1 MYKRQVY
8 SLRDRKGKMLSAI
21 NCCHYCY
28 NLIYNSVPEF
38 LLDKLCELKDMGV
51 DGMRVAFSVENEE
64 ETQAVLEL
72 AVNAAAGDR
81 SIEAGRGADGYT
93 RGHYNRGVD

>member
-1 MYKRQVY
+1 
-8 SLRDRKGKMLSAI
+8 
-21 NCCHYCY
+21 
-28 NLIYNSVPEF
+28 
-38 LLDKLCELKDMGV
+38 MGV

-72 AVNAAAGDR
+72 AVNAAMGDC